1 MFCPIR
7 APSPTRFGMIS
18 DKRHIAVALAGAGAF
33 LNLYAPQAVL
43 PLLAREFNV
52 GPADI
57 SLIMTASTLSIA
69 LTAPF
74 TGTIA
79 DVLGRKRVITL
90 AMIALIVPT
99 IMVAFSASLE
109 AMIFWRFMQGLLLP
123 PIFAVMIAYIGD
135 EWPAVE
141 ATGVTGIYVSASGV
155 AGFLGRFLT
164 GFLADSIGWREAFLA
179 DAALT
184 ALCAL
189 GVIMLLPRE
198 RQFVRATNFA
208 TSARQMLRHFRNPQL
223 VATYA
228 VGFGV
233 LFNFI
238 ATFTYVNFLLAAP
251 PFNLSAT
258 FLGSIFIVY
267 LLGTAITPWTGRG
280 VRRFGRRYLVIGAIL
295 VWAGAILLTLIPSL
309 PLIIIGLAIAA
320 ACGFLCQASS
330 TSYVAVSV
338 KQGVS
343 SAVGLYVT
351 FFYVGG
357 SVGALLPGLAWQA
370 GGWPAAV
377 AMVLAMLAVMGF
389 IVAATWRRDG

>member
-1 MFCPIR
+1 
-7 APSPTRFGMIS
+7 MIS
-18 DKRHIAVALAGAGAF
+18 DKRQIAVALAGAGAF

-57 SLIMTASTLSIA
+57 ALIMTASTVSVA
-69 LTAPF
+69 LTAPIS
-74 TGTIA
+74 GTIA
-79 DVLGRKRVITL
+79 DVLGRKRVIAA
-90 AMIALIVPT
+90 AMVALVVPT
-99 IMVAFSASLE
+99 IMVALSDSLA
-109 AMIFWRFMQGLLLP
+109 AMIFWRFVQGLLLP
-123 PIFAVMIAYIGD
+123 PIFAVTVAYIGD
-135 EWPAVE
+135 EWPADE
-141 ATGVTGIYVSASGV
+141 ATGVTGMYVSAAGLG
-155 AGFLGRFLT
+155 GFLGRFLT
-164 GFLADSIGWREAFLA
+164 GLFADSVGWREAFLA

-184 ALCAL
+184 ALCAI

-198 RQFVRATNFA
+198 RQFVRAANFTA
-208 TSARQMLRHFRNPQL
+208 SARQMLRHLRNPQL

-238 ATFTYVNFLLAAP
+238 AIFTYVNFLLAAP

-258 FLGSIFIVY
+258 FLGSIFVVY
-267 LLGTAITPWTGRG
+267 LLGTALTPLTGRG
-280 VRRFGRRYLVIGAIL
+280 VRLFGRRRFVIGAIV
-295 VWAGAILLTLIPSL
+295 VWVGAILLTLVPSL
-309 PLIIIGLAIAA
+309 PVIIIGLALAA

-330 TSYVAVSV
+330 TSYVAIGA

-343 SAVGLYVT
+343 AAVGLYVT

-357 SVGALLPGLAWQA
+357 SAGALLPGLVWQS

-377 AMVLAMLAVMGF
+377 VMVLAMLAIMGL
-389 IVAATWRRDG
+389 IVAITWRRDR